1 MNPMRKIIGPLLLL
15 FGALA
20 SPGCARP
27 ESDGDWAT
35 SREGMI
41 RQIERHDAFVGREGQ
56 RIGRPVLE
64 AMRQVPR
71 HLFVPEA
78 LRARAYEDRALP
90 IGNQQTISQPY
101 IVALMTDLLA
111 TGPDQIVL
119 EVGTGSGYQAAVLS
133 RLVRHVYSLEI
144 IAPLAAEAAGRL
156 SGLGYR
162 NVTVR
167 HGDGYM
173 GWPEAGP
180 FDAIM
185 VTAGADHIPQPLVDQ
200 LKPGGRLV
208 IPVGSS
214 AANQQLVLLQKDRQ
228 GRIRTQQILPV
239 AFVPFTRNPRE

>member
-1 MNPMRKIIGPLLLL
+1 MRRIIGPLLLL

-20 SPGCARP
+20 SPGCASP
-27 ESDGDWAT
+27 ETNDGWAAA
-35 SREGMI
+35 RERMI
-41 RQIERHDAFVGREGQ
+41 RQIERHDAFVRDEGQ
-56 RIGRPVLE
+56 RIDGPVLD

-78 LRARAYEDRALP
+78 LQARSYEDQALP
-90 IGNQQTISQPY
+90 IDNQQTISQPY

-111 TGPDQIVL
+111 TGPDHIVL

-133 RLVRHVYSLEI
+133 HLVRHVYSIEI
-144 IAPLAAEAAGRL
+144 IAPLAAEAAERL
-156 SGLGYR
+156 SGLGYG

-167 HGDGYM
+167 QGDGYM

-180 FDAIM
+180 FDGIM

-214 AANQQLVLLQKDRQ
+214 AGNQQLVLLQKDRQ
-228 GRIRTQQILPV
+228 GRIRKQQVLPV
-239 AFVPFTRNPRE
+239 AFVPFTRNPQE

>member
-1 MNPMRKIIGPLLLL
+1 MRKIIGPLLLL
-15 FGALA
+15 FGALS
-20 SPGCARP
+20 SPGCASP
-27 ESDGDWAT
+27 ETNDGWAT
-35 SREGMI
+35 SRERMI
-41 RQIERHDAFVGREGQ
+41 RQIERHDAFVRDRGQ
-56 RIGRPVLE
+56 HIDRSVLE

-78 LRARAYEDRALP
+78 LQARSYEDRALP

-111 TGPDQIVL
+111 TEPDHVVL

-133 RLVRHVYSLEI
+133 HLVRHVYSIEI
-144 IAPLAAEAAGRL
+144 IAPLAAEAAERL
-156 SGLGYR
+156 SDLGYG
-162 NVTVR
+162 NVTVQQ
-167 HGDGYM
+167 GDGYM

-214 AANQQLVLLQKDRQ
+214 AGNQQLVLLQKDRQ
-228 GRIRTQQILPV
+228 GRTRTQHILPV
-239 AFVPFTRNPRE
+239 AFVPFTRNPHE